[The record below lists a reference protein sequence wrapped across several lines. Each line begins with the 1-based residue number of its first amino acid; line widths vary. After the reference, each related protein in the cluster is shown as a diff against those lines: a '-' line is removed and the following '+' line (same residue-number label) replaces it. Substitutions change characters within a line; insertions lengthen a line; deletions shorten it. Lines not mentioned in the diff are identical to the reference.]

1 VGGIAIGAHDTER
14 DTGYSLRL
22 PAPIFLTKKRGPFIM
37 SKEKFIE
44 KYGVNRKSR
53 ARFNMAIRTE
63 CKGGNEL
70 LDTLEL
76 VSSMRSRAAS
86 KEETDKLRTIED
98 RLQGI
103 RDAMVIGIQED
114 YNF

>member
-1 VGGIAIGAHDTER
+1 
-14 DTGYSLRL
+14 
-22 PAPIFLTKKRGPFIM
+22 M

-44 KYGVNRKSR
+44 KYGVNRKSK
-53 ARFNMAIRTE
+53 ARFNMAIRAE
-63 CKGGNEL
+63 CKGGNRL

-76 VSSMRSRAAS
+76 VSSMRSRAGS
-86 KEETDKLRTIED
+86 KEEAYRLRTIED

-103 RDAMVIGIQED
+103 RDAMVVGIRED